1 MAALPFLSFR
11 KLRIESLPVVMSG
24 VRMGE
29 RALQVGVS
37 DAGLV
42 GAIAAKVGL
51 SGHAAVVVERQTD
64 AEKAQR
70 AGESSGAL
78 LEVAVA
84 PLDSLPYDSAGFDVV
99 VVHPAGLSQPLAG
112 AAGFLGESFRVL
124 RAGGRLVVIERS
136 GRRQP
141 APGDAVAVL
150 QALTAAGYKATRV
163 LGEREG
169 YRFVEGL
176 KHQP

>member
-1 MAALPFLSFR
+1 MAPLPFLSFR

-37 DAGLV
+37 DVRLV

-51 SGHAAVVVERQTD
+51 SGHAAVVVEQQAD
-64 AEKAQR
+64 SEKAQR
-70 AGESSGAL
+70 AGVSSGAL
-78 LEVAVA
+78 IEVSVA
-84 PLDSLPYDSAGFDVV
+84 PLDRLPYESASFDVV
-99 VVHPAGLSQPLAG
+99 VVQPAGLSRPLAD
-112 AAGFLGESFRVL
+112 AEGFLGESFRVL
-124 RAGGRLVVIERS
+124 RAGGRFVVIERS

-141 APGDAVAVL
+141 APGDAAKVL
-150 QALTAAGYKATRV
+150 QALAAAGYKATRV